1 MWRSEGGAPS
11 ALLLSG
17 SSGWQASEV
26 ACGKGNGMDCS
37 GGCRGR
43 GVDYGPCV
51 EKFLS
56 LLFPWRKIQSHDHA

>member
-37 GGCRGR
+37 GGGAGG
-43 GVDYGPCV
+43 GVCGLWPMCGEVSVTSVSMEED
-51 EKFLS
+51 S
-56 LLFPWRKIQSHDHA
+56 IT